1 MEPTI
6 DAAIKAVKSGSFK
19 AEDYGHL
26 SHMKAKGSELAP
38 LGTFE
43 KKVPADLT
51 AKVKAKEKAILD
63 GSFKVKVDD
72 SAPKPTAK

>member
-1 MEPTI
+1 V
-6 DAAIKAVKSGSFK
+6 KAGSFK

-26 SHMKAKGSELAP
+26 SHMKVKGSELAP
-38 LGTFE
+38 LGSFE
-43 KKVPADLT
+43 KKIPADLV

-72 SAPKPTAK
+72 AQPKASAK